1 MSARPPPPQNPKA
14 HDQTRE
20 QVRLWKRF
28 TDRPD
33 EQVKAGRVQRERR
46 GLDEREA
53 CQLTEHGALTR
64 AEDVV
69 PAAQKLK
76 QGSREQGGDVC
87 GARIETRELD
97 EQEKRVVSLMKEVEP
112 LLSPEAHEKVTRLLC
127 EVTAYDLMQ
136 ALHMAGHARTKTK
149 FRG

>member
-1 MSARPPPPQNPKA
+1 MAVKTPWFDDSTDTPLLAEYARK
-14 HDQTRE
+14 
-20 QVRLWKRF
+20 
-28 TDRPD
+28 
-33 EQVKAGRVQRERR
+33 
-46 GLDEREA
+46 LDSFLDA
-53 CQLTEHGALTR
+53 VA
-64 AEDVV
+64 D
-69 PAAQKLK
+69 
-76 QGSREQGGDVC
+76 
-87 GARIETRELD
+87 ARIETRELD